1 MHSLASRFR
10 VDLLLLVV
18 AASWGS
24 TYLVTKEL
32 VTPASVMALLA
43 LRMLLAAAIMAL
55 AVVAGRAMWK
65 GTVGR
70 QALRTASAKEEVA
83 TAWASGEASA
93 ASSTAERFGFSRPE
107 FGVGVVLGVIL
118 AAVFVCETFGIA
130 HTSATNAGLIISLT
144 VVFTPVFESFVTGR
158 RLPGGFFLAALIA
171 VAGVGLL
178 AGLGAF
184 RAPSLGDLLVL
195 GAAVIRAVHV
205 VAMHRLTEGR
215 AATCKVTGRAASGR
229 AATDTGAEG
238 KGTEGTG
245 ARLDTLTLTTVQLAT
260 CAVLFTAASLLF
272 GESIPDYLGS
282 LGGAKLA
289 LFAYLVVVCTVF
301 AFFVQMWA
309 VRRTSPARVSLLL
322 GTEPLWAT
330 AIGVGIARDGLDLAG
345 WCGVLLVLAGTS
357 WGRRIEQRHRE
368 GVIGGNRQG
377 AMRVAARGEQFTE
390 RRGTA
395 HRGTAHRGTA
405 QSERLP
411 GTPPR
416 RLR

>member
-1 MHSLASRFR
+1 MGPRPDDEGVNSLASRFR
-10 VDLLLLVV
+10 VDVLLLVV

-43 LRMLLAAAIMAL
+43 LRMLLAAAIMAV
-55 AVVAGRAMWK
+55 AVVAGRA
-65 GTVGR
+65 
-70 QALRTASAKEEVA
+70 LRRGAARKS
-83 TAWASGEASA
+83 SG
-93 ASSTAERFGFSRPE
+93 FFSHRE
-107 FGVGVVLGVIL
+107 FGVGVVLGVLL

-144 VVFTPVFESFVTGR
+144 VVFTPILESLVTGR
-158 RLPGGFFLAALIA
+158 RLPASFFLAALVA
-171 VAGVGLL
+171 VAGVALL
-178 AGLGAF
+178 AGVGAF

-205 VAMHRLTEGR
+205 VAMHRLTEG
-215 AATCKVTGRAASGR
+215 G
-229 AATDTGAEG
+229 GAEG
-238 KGTEGTG
+238 RGADGRCTEGTG

-260 CAVLFTAASLLF
+260 CAVLFTAACLLF
-272 GESIPDYLGS
+272 GESLPDYLAS
-282 LGGAKLA
+282 LDLSKLT

-330 AIGVGIARDGLDLAG
+330 AIGVGIARDGLDLTG
-345 WCGVLLVLAGTS
+345 WCGVLLVLAGTF
-357 WGRRIEQRHRE
+357 WGRRIEQRQRE
-368 GVIGGNRQG
+368 GMN
-377 AMRVAARGEQFTE
+377 AAQPHTV
-390 RRGTA
+390 TA
-395 HRGTAHRGTA
+395 H
-405 QSERLP
+405 SERLP

>member
-1 MHSLASRFR
+1 MGFRPDDEWVNSLASRFR

-32 VTPASVMALLA
+32 VTPSSVIALLA
-43 LRMLLAAAIMAL
+43 LRMLLAAVIMAVIVL
-55 AVVAGRAMWK
+55 AGRAVRK
-65 GTVGR
+65 RAAPTP
-70 QALRTASAKEEVA
+70 
-83 TAWASGEASA
+83 GEASTRTVSPSKA
-93 ASSTAERFGFSRPE
+93 TRSRFRRPE
-107 FGVGVVLGVIL
+107 FRIGVVLGVLL

-144 VVFTPVFESFVTGR
+144 VVFTPILESFVTRR

-171 VAGVGLL
+171 VAGVALL
-178 AGLGAF
+178 AGVGAF

-215 AATCKVTGRAASGR
+215 DTKGMGTNGRGI
-229 AATDTGAEG
+229 GGQGIEG
-238 KGTEGTG
+238 KG
-245 ARLDTLTLTTVQLAT
+245 APLDTLTLTTVQLAT
-260 CAVLFTAASLLF
+260 CALLFTAASLLL
-272 GESIPDYLGS
+272 GESLPDYLAS
-282 LGGAKLA
+282 LDGAKLA

-301 AFFVQMWA
+301 AFLVQMWA

-345 WCGVLLVLAGTS
+345 WCGVLLVLAGTF

-368 GVIGGNRQG
+368 GLIRRERHRAKG
-377 AMRVAARGEQFTE
+377 ATAEGEPFAAHSA
-390 RRGTA
+390 TA
-395 HRGTAHRGTA
+395 HRATAPRSTAPRSTA
-405 QSERLP
+405 QSELLP